1 MRLRRASRRSQTA
14 RKVLLAGVETRF
26 REEHTALVDAINELK
41 AMTKAQTALLEAL
54 CGEVKTVNEKVD
66 ALCSHTG
73 RLGDIERDV
82 AAIAGSVQGVA
93 KKTDAVSS
101 FVSSLNEHLDDIGLV
116 VGHKANVVR
125 KAEEEK
131 RLAELKEQEEK
142 RKAEEAARLK
152 EEQEREEM
160 RRE

>member
-1 MRLRRASRRSQTA
+1 M
-14 RKVLLAGVETRF
+14 
-26 REEHTALVDAINELK
+26 
-41 AMTKAQTALLEAL
+41 
-54 CGEVKTVNEKVD
+54 NEKVD

-116 VGHKANVVR
+116 VGHKASEIR

-131 RLAELKEQEEK
+131 RLAELKEEEK
-142 RKAEEAARLK
+142 RKAEEAMRPAFSGK
-152 EEQEREEM
+152 ELEIRS
-160 RRE
+160 